1 MVEVLFDCFFIL
13 KQVDRRKYV
22 LILFVQLVLALL
34 DLAGVAILG
43 ILGALA
49 IRGVQSQQ
57 PGDRTLQVLEFLGI
71 VDLSFQQQ
79 VATLGVAAMVF
90 LVLRTIFSMFMTRK
104 ILHFLSSKST
114 VISTELLSRMLANEN
129 AKMLNENA
137 VKMQYILG
145 PGVSAIAVGILGTA
159 ATMLGDLSVLVVITM
174 GVLLFNFEIALLS
187 LFIFGFV
194 GFMLYFKLHLRA
206 EQIGNN
212 LATLH
217 ISADQMVSEIMFGSR
232 EIYVRNRRF
241 HYVEQLRLLKEKSSY
256 FYAESSFLPNIGKY
270 VIEITI
276 IVGAVMVSV
285 FQFLRQDAAQAIAGL
300 AIFVIAGTR
309 IAPALLR
316 LQQGFITIK
325 SHIGVASP
333 TLEAINR
340 TAKLAEL
347 EPVVQGLDILH
358 DGFLPKIEISN
369 LKFNYAADSN
379 FSLEI
384 DELTIGPGETI
395 AIVGPSGAGKS
406 TLVDLLLGIISP
418 DSGTI
423 KISTCPPESAVAKWP
438 GAIGFVPQS
447 IYISSSTIL
456 ENVAFG
462 FQPEEIDLQRVN
474 ESLQDAQIFDFVSA
488 LPGGVHAQVGDRG
501 SRLSGGQRQ
510 RLGIARALYTQPKL
524 LILDEATSA
533 LDGLVE
539 KEVSLAIGN
548 IKSKMSVV
556 IIAHRLST
564 VQLADTIIYI
574 KDGKIQAMGS
584 FDELRLKVPDF
595 DEQAKLSG
603 L

>member
-1 MVEVLFDCFFIL
+1 MVQVLFDCFSIL

-159 ATMLGDLSVLVVITM
+159 AAMLGDLSVLVVITM
-174 GVLLFNFEIALLS
+174 GVLLLNFEIALLS

-194 GFMLYFKLHLRA
+194 GFMLYFKLHLKA
-206 EQIGNN
+206 ELIGNN
-212 LATLH
+212 LAALH
-217 ISADQMVSEIMFGSR
+217 ISADQMVSEIIFGSR

-325 SHIGVASP
+325 SHIGVANP
-333 TLEAINR
+333 TLEAIKR
-340 TAKLAEL
+340 TTKLAEL
-347 EPVVQGLDILH
+347 EPVVQGLDTLH
-358 DGFLPKIEISN
+358 DGFVPKIEISN
-369 LKFNYAADSN
+369 LKFNYAADSS
-379 FSLEI
+379 FSLEV
-384 DELTIGPGETI
+384 DELTIKPGQTI

-406 TLVDLLLGIISP
+406 TFVDLLLGIISP
-418 DSGTI
+418 DSGSI
-423 KISTCPPESAVAKWP
+423 KISTYSPENAVAKWP

-474 ESLQDAQIFDFVSA
+474 ESLQDAQIFDFVSV
-488 LPGGVHAQVGDRG
+488 LPEGVHAQVGDRG

-539 KEVSLAIGN
+539 KEVSLALGN

-584 FDELRLKVPDF
+584 FDELRLRVPDF